1 MMAIL
6 DALPGVEVTVVVND
20 EDLHEYQESDTA
32 NREDTVTKYIEAV
45 DGANFAVKIKVTKDF
60 VFKGDLLCAPVRI
73 DGTLA
78 CYAAI
83 APADVQD
90 GTYDYNV
97 DSMRIDDESKRRL
110 KFEVLETVS
119 EDDPGVSEN
128 KERVQN
134 LGRIEI
140 CFDHENKLGLG
151 EKSNNYQ
158 KPVVDEGVISE
169 KDVKE
174 KAITHTYSLGEEIES
189 KNNGIVWRTE
199 PVQGAKSPVATFVF
213 HYRSKAAL
221 KELLIIPRTPP
232 PTPLEE
238 RPVEEL
244 SREEMTELL
253 RQYQAKETNTET
265 VKKELKRERE
275 NDTLRNCRRF
285 KRARPT
291 PGSDYL
297 ELNDDD
303 TFTQIA
309 AAEQEKEQDVI
320 ALD

>member
-1 MMAIL
+1 MAVL
-6 DALPGVEVTVVVND
+6 DGLPGVEITVVVD
-20 EDLHEYQESDTA
+20 GKDLHEYQDSDTA
-32 NREDTVTKYIEAV
+32 NKEDTVTKYIEAV
-45 DGANFAVKIKVTKDF
+45 DGASFAVKIKVIKDF
-60 VFKGDLLCAPVRI
+60 KFKGDLLCVQVHI
-73 DGTLA
+73 DGTLVS
-78 CYAAI
+78 YAATT
-83 APADVQD
+83 PADVQAD
-90 GTYDYNV
+90 AYDFMI
-97 DSMRIDDESKRRL
+97 DSIRVNNETRRRL
-110 KFEVLETVS
+110 KFKVLETVS
-119 EDDPGVSEN
+119 EDDTGVSDN

-134 LGRIEI
+134 LGKIEI
-140 CFDHENKLGLG
+140 WVDHENKLGLG
-151 EKSNNYQ
+151 TSTSNYQ
-158 KPVVDEGVISE
+158 RPVVDEGAISE
-169 KDVKE
+169 KDVKG

-189 KNNGIVWRTE
+189 KSSGTVWRTE
-199 PVQGAKSPVATFVF
+199 HVQGVKSPVATFVF

-253 RQYQAKETNTET
+253 RRYQAKEINTAT
-265 VKKELKRERE
+265 IKKEPKREHE
-275 NDTLRNCRRF
+275 HETPSNCRRF

-291 PGSDYL
+291 PGSVYL

-309 AAEQEKEQDVI
+309 VAEQGKEQDVT